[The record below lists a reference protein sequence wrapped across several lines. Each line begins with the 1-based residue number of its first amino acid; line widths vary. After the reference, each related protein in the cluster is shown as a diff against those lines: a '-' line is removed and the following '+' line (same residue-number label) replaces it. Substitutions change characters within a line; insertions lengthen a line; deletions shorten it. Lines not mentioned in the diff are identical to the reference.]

1 MRMASPT
8 TTRVVLLAG
17 LLAWVFG
24 QWAALKHQV
33 EVLHIRCAEHGEVIE
48 VGTDAD
54 AAVHSDVAQISAPD
68 DEEHEH
74 GCKVLP
80 LNEAKSQAIKLT
92 ALLSSPVYIAPLK
105 GTPAAPRGPPL
116 AYAPK
121 TSPPL
126 S

>member
-17 LLAWVFG
+17 LLAWVLG
-24 QWAALKHQV
+24 QWATLKHQI
-33 EVLHIRCAEHGEVIE
+33 EVIHVRCAEHGEVIE
-48 VGTDAD
+48 VVADAD

-68 DEEHEH
+68 DEDHEH
-74 GCKVLP
+74 GCDVLP
-80 LNEAKSQAIKLT
+80 LSEAKSQAVKLT
-92 ALLSSPVYIAPLK
+92 SLLASPVHIAPMA